1 MTLAKM
7 LSTYC
12 YGLPLNDRECYS
24 AKLPLLYGVT
34 LDLYGLASCLWL
46 NVPKWWSSLHWP
58 DIYTYLIETLSIYIR
73 QKLKAYHSLDNYS
86 FVVCGHVLDELFYN
100 YNLKDVV
107 TEMLPKQKVHTLIC
121 KLNKVS

>member
-1 MTLAKM
+1 M

-58 DIYTYLIETLSIYIR
+58 DIYTYLIETLSICTR
-73 QKLKAYHSLDNYS
+73 KKLKAYKSLNAYN
-86 FVVCGHVLDELFYN
+86 FICRHVQGVVFYDYNMENAASWKADVLASQ
-100 YNLKDVV
+100 
-107 TEMLPKQKVHTLIC
+107 MP
-121 KLNKVS
+121 